1 MKTLS
6 NQPYK
11 GCRDF
16 LPQDFAR
23 QRYIFDNWRRIAISY
38 GYQEYLT
45 PVIEYIEIYEAKS
58 GEDINKELF
67 RFEDSGGRKL
77 CLRPEMTPSVTRLVS
92 KIYNS
97 APKPLRL
104 FSIANFFRGERPQK
118 GRLREFWQ
126 LNVDIF
132 GENSIL
138 ADIEILRLAIDVI
151 RVFNPPEQS
160 FYIKINHRILMED
173 FFEKVLNISD
183 SKLKTE
189 ISRKLDKFHKLS
201 QDVFIGEL
209 KNLGLN
215 DKQVESIYQWMNSKY
230 EDVRNNDLLSE
241 SRGLKEINQIYNK
254 LRNTEYIKYLVYSP
268 DLIRGFDYYDGIVFE
283 AFDNNT
289 DFKRSL
295 FGGGRY
301 NGLGKIFGVEDLPAV
316 GFAPGDV
323 SMEIFLTNW
332 NLWPNLDDNEN
343 YHYFPILI
351 DNFEIYCNV
360 SVFLRSKNINI
371 IEGLKKENISKS
383 LAYADKMKYK
393 KVIILGDEELD
404 KGIVKIKDMDTGL
417 EEEIKIENRFIRYNE
432 NYDKRGLG

>member
-1 MKTLS
+1 MKKIS

-16 LPQDFAR
+16 LPKDYAKQK
-23 QRYIFDNWRRIAISY
+23 YIFDKWRSVAVSY

-45 PVIEYIEIYEAKS
+45 PVIEHIEIYEAKS

-92 KIYNS
+92 QIYNS
-97 APKPLRL
+97 LPKPLRL

-132 GENSIL
+132 GENSIF
-138 ADIEILRLAIDVI
+138 ADIEILRLAIDVL
-151 RVFNPPEQS
+151 RVFNPPKES
-160 FYIKINHRILMED
+160 FYIKLNHRVLMED
-173 FFEKVLNISD
+173 FFEKVLKILD
-183 SKLKTE
+183 PKLKTE
-189 ISRKLDKFHKLS
+189 VSRKLDKFHKLS
-201 QDVFIGEL
+201 NEDFNAEL
-209 KNLGLN
+209 TNLGLSLPQIEN
-215 DKQVESIYQWMNSKY
+215 INKWMHYKYSDILDDPVLSDSKG
-230 EDVRNNDLLSE
+230 V
-241 SRGLKEINQIYNK
+241 KEINQIFSC
-254 LRNTEYIKYLVYSP
+254 LENTEYLDYLVYSP

-283 AFDNNT
+283 AFDNNP

-323 SMEIFLTNW
+323 SIDIFLTNW
-332 NLWPNLDDNEN
+332 NLWPNLQNNEDL
-343 YHYFPILI
+343 YYFPILI
-351 DNFEIYCNV
+351 NETDRFFNI
-360 SVFLRSKNINI
+360 SKNLRLKGLNI
-371 IEGLKKENISKS
+371 IEGLKKETLIKALS
-383 LAYADKMKYK
+383 YANRMNYK
-393 KVIILGDEELD
+393 KVIIAGEDEISRN
-404 KGIVKIKDMDTGL
+404 IVKIKYMDSSQ
-417 EEEIKIENRFIRYNE
+417 EEIIELSDLYTV
-432 NYDKRGLG
+432 

>member
-1 MKTLS
+1 MTKIS

-16 LPQDFAR
+16 LPDDYAKQK
-23 QRYIFDNWRRIAISY
+23 YIFDKWRSVAISY

-45 PVIEYIEIYEAKS
+45 PVIEHIEMYEAKS

-92 KIYNS
+92 QVYNS
-97 APKPLRL
+97 SPKPLRL

-138 ADIEILRLAIDVI
+138 ADIEILRLAIDVL
-151 RVFNPPEQS
+151 RVFNPPKKS
-160 FYIKINHRILMED
+160 FYIKLNHRVLMED
-173 FFEKVLNISD
+173 FFEKVLEILD
-183 SKLKTE
+183 PKLKTE

-201 QDVFIGEL
+201 TDDFNAEL
-209 KNLGLN
+209 ANLGLSTSQIEN
-215 DKQVESIYQWMNSKY
+215 INKWMNYKYNDILDDPVLSDSKG
-230 EDVRNNDLLSE
+230 V
-241 SRGLKEINQIYNK
+241 KEINEIFSY
-254 LRNTEYIKYLVYSP
+254 LDNTEYADYLVYSP

-283 AFDNNT
+283 AFDNNP

-323 SMEIFLTNW
+323 SIDIFLTNW
-332 NLWPNLDDNEN
+332 NLWPNFQDNEDI
-343 YHYFPILI
+343 YYFPLLI
-351 DNFEIYCNV
+351 NEINR
-360 SVFLRSKNINI
+360 FFNISKNLRLKELNI
-371 IEGLKKENISKS
+371 IEGLKKETLTKALS
-383 LAYADKMKYK
+383 YANKMNYK
-393 KVIILGDEELD
+393 KVVIVGEDEIG
-404 KGIVKIKDMDTGL
+404 KNIAKIKYMDSGR
-417 EEEIKIENRFIRYNE
+417 EEIIELADLNTV
-432 NYDKRGLG
+432 

>member
-1 MKTLS
+1 MTKIS

-16 LPQDFAR
+16 LPDDYAKQK
-23 QRYIFDNWRRIAISY
+23 YIFDKWRSVAISY

-45 PVIEYIEIYEAKS
+45 PVIEHIEMYEAKS

-92 KIYNS
+92 QVYNS
-97 APKPLRL
+97 SPKPLRL

-138 ADIEILRLAIDVI
+138 ADIEILRLAIDVL
-151 RVFNPPEQS
+151 RVFNPPKKS
-160 FYIKINHRILMED
+160 FYIKLNHRVLMED
-173 FFEKVLNISD
+173 FFEKVLEILD
-183 SKLKTE
+183 PKLKTE

-201 QDVFIGEL
+201 TDDFNAEL
-209 KNLGLN
+209 ANLGLSTSQIEN
-215 DKQVESIYQWMNSKY
+215 INKWMNYKYNDILDDPVLSDSKG
-230 EDVRNNDLLSE
+230 V
-241 SRGLKEINQIYNK
+241 KEINEIFSY
-254 LRNTEYIKYLVYSP
+254 LDNTEYADYLVYSP

-283 AFDNNT
+283 AFDNNP

-323 SMEIFLTNW
+323 SIDIFLTNW
-332 NLWPNLDDNEN
+332 NLWPNFQDNEDI
-343 YHYFPILI
+343 YYFPLLI
-351 DNFEIYCNV
+351 NEINR
-360 SVFLRSKNINI
+360 FFNISKNLRLKGLNI
-371 IEGLKKENISKS
+371 IEGLKKETLTKALS
-383 LAYADKMKYK
+383 YANKMNYK
-393 KVIILGDEELD
+393 KVVIVGEDEIG
-404 KGIVKIKDMDTGL
+404 KNIAKIKYMDSGR
-417 EEEIKIENRFIRYNE
+417 EEIIELADLNTV
-432 NYDKRGLG
+432 